1 MTRGHNPRRRIL
13 RFSSGEFIRSWK
25 AGTRESGPTRIA
37 TCATAVTHTVCKM
50 KLTFEIFELNTK
62 HAFNIA
68 RELGP
73 PARRLVWVRVRDDD
87 GVEGWGEASPQPFY
101 GETADTVVAVL
112 PRLAGALEAASEG
125 DPFALERIDVALHHA
140 LAHNGSARVAVSA
153 ALHDLV
159 GKKLGVPVWKMWGLD
174 PVASISS
181 FTIGIDSLDVMRQK
195 VREAAAYSILKV
207 KVGTPDDF
215 DILRMIREEA
225 PEKTIR
231 VDANTAWT
239 AKQAIAAMPILA
251 DFGVEFVEQP
261 LPAHDLA
268 GLKLVRDNSPLPII
282 ADESCETAADVAR
295 LAGVVDGVNIKL
307 SKCGSLREAVRI
319 AHAARAHGMS
329 VMLGCMI
336 ESTLGIAAAVQVAPL
351 VDYVDL
357 DGAALL
363 ARDPFIGP
371 GLEEDGTLR
380 FNTEPGLGVTA
391 R

>member
-1 MTRGHNPRRRIL
+1 
-13 RFSSGEFIRSWK
+13 
-25 AGTRESGPTRIA
+25 
-37 TCATAVTHTVCKM
+37 M
-50 KLTFEIFELNTK
+50 KLIFDVLELNTK

-68 RELGP
+68 REMAPGS
-73 PARRLVWVRVRDDD
+73 RRVVWVRVRDGD
-87 GVEGWGEASPQPFY
+87 GVEGWGEAAPQPFF
-101 GETADTVVAVL
+101 GETADTVRAAL
-112 PRLAGALEAASEG
+112 PRLADALDAAAQG
-125 DPFALERIDVALHHA
+125 DPFALERIEAALHHA

-159 GKKLGVPVWKMWGLD
+159 GKKLGVPVWKLWGLD
-174 PVASISS
+174 PAAPTSS
-181 FTIGIDSLDVMRQK
+181 FTIGIDDVEVMRQK
-195 VREAAAYSILKV
+195 VREAAPYPILKI
-207 KVGTPDDF
+207 KVGTPNDF
-215 DILRMIREEA
+215 EILTMIREEA

-231 VDANTAWT
+231 VDANTGWT

-268 GLKLVRDNSPLPII
+268 GLRLVRDNSPLPII
-282 ADESCETAADVAR
+282 ADESCATADDVAK

-307 SKCGSLREAVRI
+307 AKCGGLREAVRI

-336 ESTLGIAAAVQVAPL
+336 ESTLGVAAAVQVAPL

-363 ARDPFIGP
+363 ASDPFRGP
-371 GLEEDGTLR
+371 GIETDGTVR
-380 FNTEPGLGVTA
+380 FNSEPGLGVTRA
-391 R
+391 